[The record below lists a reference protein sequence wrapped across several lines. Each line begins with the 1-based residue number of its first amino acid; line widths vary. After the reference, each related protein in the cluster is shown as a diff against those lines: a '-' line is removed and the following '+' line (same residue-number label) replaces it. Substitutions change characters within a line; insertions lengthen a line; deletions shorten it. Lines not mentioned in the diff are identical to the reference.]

1 MKTKL
6 FATVMMILLT
16 SSFCFSQPEGSGTI
30 PPPGLTI
37 QERLK
42 MVDEKICQPLN
53 LNKAQTKKVDTAF
66 NEFFVEVEKLMGD
79 KSGPPVM
86 PEKSKLDA
94 LDKIRND
101 KVNKIIPE
109 ELFPKFLE
117 LEMAARPKRPHENGN
132 RPQ

>member
-6 FATVMMILLT
+6 FATVMMILLI
-16 SSFCFSQPEGSGTI
+16 SSFCFSQPEGSGTN
-30 PPPGLTI
+30 PPPRLSI

-53 LNKAQTKKVDTAF
+53 LDKAQTKKVDKAF

-79 KSGPPVM
+79 KTGSPVM

-109 ELFPKFLE
+109 ELFPKYLE
-117 LEMAARPKRPHENGN
+117 LEMAARPKRLHENGN